1 MKVVIF
7 DWGGVIAHK
16 DPVPN
21 NDKEAIIRT
30 IRSFNTSLSND
41 EAWDIYMKT
50 LTDENGTYISEQN
63 DFQSIIKW
71 INRLKAYG
79 FFDTTLKEF
88 ERRFIEEHLRV
99 DYYKDL
105 VDYIHSLKDRC
116 KIGIFSDLIYC
127 CYPALDKQVDL
138 SQFDYVWLSYLIHCR
153 KTSQEAFLVVE
164 NELQVS
170 PSDIMFIDD
179 TEINISNAKERGWN
193 TCKAY
198 GYELDKIKAS
208 IEKFLNDEYNKGV
221 IVKK

>member
-1 MKVVIF
+1 M
-7 DWGGVIAHK
+7 
-16 DPVPN
+16 
-21 NDKEAIIRT
+21 
-30 IRSFNTSLSND
+30 
-41 EAWDIYMKT
+41 
-50 LTDENGTYISEQN
+50 
-63 DFQSIIKW
+63 
-71 INRLKAYG
+71 
-79 FFDTTLKEF
+79 
-88 ERRFIEEHLRV
+88 
-99 DYYKDL
+99 
-105 VDYIHSLKDRC
+105 
-116 KIGIFSDLIYC
+116 
-127 CYPALDKQVDL
+127 DKQVDL